1 MASYHGRY
9 SGAFC
14 LFEKI
19 SVMKKISLL
28 VVLVFC
34 TVHLFAASPYVSQ
47 VFEFVP
53 APGQFVNVL
62 PTYLAEEDAAAVLAK
77 VNAGL
82 VGKENGTVVS
92 LGAWGGYLVVGFD
105 HTIANVADAYD
116 FKISGN
122 AFSGNSEPGVV
133 LVSVDENSNGLPDDT
148 WYELAGSEFGKDST
162 CTNYE
167 VTYYRPSAEK
177 ELLTGAVADYI
188 RWKDNRDST
197 GFVVKNSFHTQSY
210 FPQWLAVDSLVFRG
224 TRLPNNGVLS
234 ATGSYTQLTPFAFG
248 YADNL
253 PNTSDG
259 AKFKI
264 DWAVDS
270 FGNSVH
276 LSGIDFVKIHTG
288 VLQDNGW
295 IGECSTEVSGVMD
308 LHTPTALP
316 DYHTSSALMYS
327 SGQQLIVEN
336 SLDEPIQIFTV
347 SGVCVAQS
355 PAVKQAVF
363 QLATPG
369 VYLVKIGNAVQKV
382 IVRY

>member
-1 MASYHGRY
+1 
-9 SGAFC
+9 
-14 LFEKI
+14 
-19 SVMKKISLL
+19 MKKISLFI
-28 VVLVFC
+28 VLICC
-34 TVHLFAASPYVSQ
+34 TAPLLAVSPYVSQ

-62 PTYLAEEDAAAVLAK
+62 PAYVAEEDADAVLAK

-82 VGKENGTVVS
+82 VGKENGTIVS

-105 HTIANVADAYD
+105 HTIANMPDLSD

-133 LVSVDENSNGLPDDT
+133 LVSVDENNNDLPDDT

-162 CTNYE
+162 WTNYE

-177 ELLTGAVADYI
+177 EAVTGAVADYI

-210 FPQWLAVDSLVFRG
+210 FPQWLAADSLVFRG
-224 TRLPNNGVLS
+224 TRLPNNGVQS
-234 ATGSYTQLTPFAFG
+234 AAGSYTQLTSFAFG

-253 PNTSDG
+253 PNNSEG
-259 AKFKI
+259 SEFNI

-276 LSGIDFVKIHTG
+276 LSGIDFVKIYTG
-288 VLQDNGW
+288 VFQDNGW

-308 LHTPTALP
+308 LHTLTALP
-316 DYHTSSALMYS
+316 DYHTSSALIYTE
-327 SGQQLIVEN
+327 GQQLIVEN
-336 SLDEPIQIFTV
+336 SLEETIQIFSI

-355 PAVKQAVF
+355 PAVKQASF
-363 QLATPG
+363 QIATPG
-369 VYLVKIGNAVQKV
+369 VYLVKVGHSVQKV
-382 IVRY
+382 MIR